1 MSASSPKTWN
11 KLTAASPPITTR
23 ACWRASITSTSRP
36 STLRSLLWN
45 QPLTHAGA
53 PPRRLGP
60 ITPPVD
66 VCPSPQTCRPVY
78 AFPPHLDLD
87 WKPSADRKPIG
98 LSQARPRRVCAEKSS
113 TALAASFQPTARRYA
128 GSHQELRLRC
138 RAAAPARPSSNA
150 LRHRVSQAAARHSGS
165 GPWLGKFSLS
175 TARLTVPLRDHR

>member
-98 LSQARPRRVCAEKSS
+98 LSQARPRRICAEKSS
-113 TALAASFQPTARRYA
+113 TALAASFQPTARRYK
-128 GSHQELRLRC
+128 SFDCVVEPQHQLGLQVMLFGIGYPKLRPDILGRVLGWGNSRYRP
-138 RAAAPARPSSNA
+138 RA
-150 LRHRVSQAAARHSGS
+150 
-165 GPWLGKFSLS
+165 
-175 TARLTVPLRDHR
+175 